1 MVAHHAFRRPHNLS
15 MHAYYFSIF
24 KSLGVKSISALHG
37 TPFVLRQPIV
47 ILGIYNS
54 ELALR

>member
-1 MVAHHAFRRPHNLS
+1 

-37 TPFVLRQPIV
+37 TPFVLRQPIL